1 MTRVILG
8 AMPTVELVLADVDG
22 TLVTPEKELTDRTIA
37 AVRRLKQAG
46 IGFAVTSGRP
56 PRGMAMLVDPLEL
69 ELPIAAFNG
78 GLFVHP
84 DMSVI
89 QERAIPSDAVSPAVK
104 LMSDH
109 ELDVWL
115 YRGADWLVRDTRA
128 PHVEK
133 EAATVRFAP
142 VHVESFDGMRKGIV
156 KIVGVS
162 DDHDR
167 VAAAEA
173 AARSELGERVSA
185 ARSQPYY
192 LDVTHPDAN
201 KGKVVQYLSSEL
213 HIPSSH
219 IATIGDGPNDVLM
232 FAQSGLSIAMEN
244 SSAEVQSAAD
254 RVTASNAEEGFALAI
269 ERFVLDVH

>member
-1 MTRVILG
+1 
-8 AMPTVELVLADVDG
+8 MPTVQLVLADVDG
-22 TLVTPEKELTDRTIA
+22 TLVTPEKALTDRTIA
-37 AVRRLKQAG
+37 AVKQLKQAG

-89 QERAIPSDAVSPAVK
+89 QERPIPIDDVAPTVE
-104 LMSDH
+104 LMSAH

-128 PHVEK
+128 PHVDK

-142 VHVESFDGMRKGIV
+142 VHVESFDGMTEGIV

-162 DDHDR
+162 DDHKR
-167 VAAAEA
+167 VATAET
-173 AARSELGERVSA
+173 AARSELGDRISA

-201 KGKVVQYLSSEL
+201 KGMVVRYLSSEL
-213 HIPSSH
+213 HIPSSN

-232 FAQSGLSIAMEN
+232 FEQSGLSIAMGN

-254 RVTASNAEEGFALAI
+254 RVSASNAEEGFALAL
-269 ERFVLDVH
+269 ERFILDEH

>member
-1 MTRVILG
+1 
-8 AMPTVELVLADVDG
+8 MPTVQLVLADVDG
-22 TLVTPEKELTDRTIA
+22 TLVTPEKELTERTIS

-78 GLFVHP
+78 GLFVKP

-89 QERAIPSDAVSPAVK
+89 RERAIAIDAVSPVVK
-104 LMSDH
+104 LMSAH

-128 PHVEK
+128 PHVDK

-142 VHVESFDGMRKGIV
+142 VHVESFDGMTEGIV

-162 DDHDR
+162 DDQNR
-167 VAAAEA
+167 VAAAETA
-173 AARSELGERVSA
+173 AHSELGERVSA

-192 LDVTHPDAN
+192 LDATHPDAN
-201 KGKVVQYLSSEL
+201 KGNVVRYLSSEL
-213 HIPSSH
+213 KIESER

-232 FAQSGLSIAMEN
+232 FAQSGLSIAMGN
-244 SSAEVQSAAD
+244 ASAEVQGAAD

-269 ERFVLDVH
+269 ERFILDRH

>member
-1 MTRVILG
+1 
-8 AMPTVELVLADVDG
+8 MPMIELVLADVDG

-37 AVRRLKQAG
+37 AVRHLKEAG

-56 PRGMAMLVDPLEL
+56 PRGMAMLVEPLEL

-104 LMSDH
+104 LMNAH